1 MYRVTGLVSAF
12 TNVVGP
18 VLLVGAVGYA
28 LGRRGTVQE
37 RTLSSLTVT
46 VFIPALVFYA
56 VTSSSLPAG
65 ALARLTGYSLLQFA
79 LIAVVIAVA
88 SRLYGWDGTLTTGL
102 LLATMFSNAGNAGLP
117 LAYFAWGNTG
127 LAAAVGFFAVQAVLT
142 TMVAAYLA
150 AQAEAGGTRALQAL
164 LHLPVTYAIAAGLLV
179 AAFGIVLPPP
189 VARATKLLAD
199 AAVGVQ
205 LVLVGIQLSE
215 IRLGGAWRGIAFA
228 TATRLLLAP
237 LFAWGTAPL
246 LGLEGIVRQTSIL
259 QASMPTAVTAA
270 VWAAEFAVTPALV
283 SSVVVVTTLLSPL
296 TVTVLLALLR

>member
-1 MYRVTGLVSAF
+1 MTGLVSAF
-12 TNVVGP
+12 TDVVGP

-28 LGRRGTVQE
+28 LGRRGTVE
-37 RTLSSLTVT
+37 GRTLSSLSVSIF
-46 VFIPALVFYA
+46 VPAIVFYA
-56 VTSSSLPAG
+56 VTSSSLPGG
-65 ALARLTGYSLLQFA
+65 ALARLTGYLILQFA
-79 LIAVVIAVA
+79 LIAVVIVVM
-88 SRLYGWDGTLTTGL
+88 SRIYGWDRTLTTGL

-117 LAYFAWGNTG
+117 LAYFAWGSTG
-127 LAAAVGFFAVQAVLT
+127 LAAAVGFFAIQAVMT
-142 TMVAAYLA
+142 NMVAAYLA
-150 AQAEAGGTRALQAL
+150 AQAEAGGRRALQAL
-164 LHLPVTYAIAAGLLV
+164 LRLPVTYAIAAGLLI

-205 LVLVGIQLSE
+205 LVLVGVQLSE

-246 LGLEGIVRQTSIL
+246 LGLEGIVRQTGIL

-270 VWAAEFAVTPALV
+270 IWAVEFAVTPALV

-296 TVTVLLALLR
+296 TLTVLLALLR